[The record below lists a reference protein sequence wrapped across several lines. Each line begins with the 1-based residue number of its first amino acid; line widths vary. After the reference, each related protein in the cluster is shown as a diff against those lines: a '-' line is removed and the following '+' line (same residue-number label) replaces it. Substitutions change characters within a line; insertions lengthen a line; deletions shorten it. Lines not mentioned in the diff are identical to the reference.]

1 MDVGQEVEV
10 HTTFDNSW
18 APGFEIAEVIGR
30 GRYRVRRKSD
40 GTVLPTVTAE
50 HDLRIAWLAAE
61 RIGLITTDLVREG
74 P

>member
-18 APGFEIAEVIGR
+18 APGFEIVEVIGQ

-40 GTVLPTVTAE
+40 RTVLPNVTSE
-50 HDLRIAWLAAE
+50 DDLRVVWPASE
-61 RIGLITTDLVREG
+61 HV
-74 P
+74 